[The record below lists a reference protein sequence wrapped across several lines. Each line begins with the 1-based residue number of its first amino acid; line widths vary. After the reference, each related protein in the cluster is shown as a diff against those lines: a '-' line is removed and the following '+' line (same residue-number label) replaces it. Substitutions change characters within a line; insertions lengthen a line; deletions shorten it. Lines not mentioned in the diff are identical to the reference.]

1 MPGTSASIEFMNSNR
16 PAPANPK
23 FFHGWWLVGVGFLL
37 QGVVVGIVSYSYGI
51 VLTPIAGEF
60 SASRF
65 EMMLGVTACTLVA
78 GVSSP
83 FFGVAMDRYPL
94 RRIASVGVLLL
105 GSGLL
110 LLSVV
115 QTLWQVTLVYALF
128 MGPAMVLMGTLLVG
142 VLLARWFSRRR
153 GTAMGV
159 AALGTSMCG
168 LVLPPL
174 LQYGIEMVGWRT
186 MLKLLGSGV
195 LGVLLPM
202 AWLFVTDHPHL
213 RGLAPDGATGTLPSP
228 PTGAVSSS
236 SSTREIFA
244 QRNFWM
250 IAAVCG
256 VLFSVYASLLSN
268 LVPFATGL
276 GFGGEQ
282 AALLI
287 SIIAMFGML
296 GKLLFGVIADRIE
309 LRLGLGAAIVL
320 LLLGLAI
327 YGVGNSYLHLLVAS
341 VFVGIAAG
349 GMLPV
354 WGSLMAV
361 LFGTANYGRAMG
373 LMSPVMMPLVVFGSP
388 FAGWIFDVTG
398 DYTLA
403 FTVFG
408 VALLVALLALAQLR
422 LPGATGR

>member
-1 MPGTSASIEFMNSNR
+1 
-16 PAPANPK
+16 
-23 FFHGWWLVGVGFLL
+23 
-37 QGVVVGIVSYSYGI
+37 
-51 VLTPIAGEF
+51 
-60 SASRF
+60 
-65 EMMLGVTACTLVA
+65 
-78 GVSSP
+78 
-83 FFGVAMDRYPL
+83 
-94 RRIASVGVLLL
+94 
-105 GSGLL
+105 
-110 LLSVV
+110 
-115 QTLWQVTLVYALF
+115 
-128 MGPAMVLMGTLLVG
+128 
-142 VLLARWFSRRR
+142 
-153 GTAMGV
+153 
-159 AALGTSMCG
+159 
-168 LVLPPL
+168 
-174 LQYGIEMVGWRT
+174 
-186 MLKLLGSGV
+186 
-195 LGVLLPM
+195 
-202 AWLFVTDHPHL
+202 
-213 RGLAPDGATGTLPSP
+213 
-228 PTGAVSSS
+228 
-236 SSTREIFA
+236 
-244 QRNFWM
+244 M

>member
-1 MPGTSASIEFMNSNR
+1 MNSNR

-159 AALGTSMCG
+159 AALGTSACG

-174 LQYGIEMVGWRT
+174 LQYGIDMEGWRT
-186 MLKLLGSGV
+186 MLQLLGIGV
-195 LGVLLPM
+195 LGVLLPL
-202 AWLFVTDHPHL
+202 AWLLVADHPHL

-228 PTGAVSSS
+228 QTGAVPSG

-287 SIIAMFGML
+287 SVIAMFGML

>member
-1 MPGTSASIEFMNSNR
+1 MNSNGQ
-16 PAPANPK
+16 APGNSK
-23 FFHGWWLVGVGFLL
+23 IFYGWWLVGVGFLL
-37 QGVVVGIVSYSYGI
+37 QGVVTGIVSYSYGI
-51 VLTPIAGEF
+51 LLTPIAGEF

-65 EMMLGVTACTLVA
+65 EMMLGVTVCTLVA

-94 RRIASVGVLLL
+94 RRLASVGVLLL

-110 LLSVV
+110 LLSAA

-142 VLLARWFSRRR
+142 VMLARWFSRRR

-159 AALGTSMCG
+159 AALGTSACG
-168 LVLPPL
+168 LLLPPL
-174 LQYGIEMVGWRT
+174 LQYGIDMEGWRT
-186 MLKLLGSGV
+186 MLQLLGIGV
-195 LGVLLPM
+195 LGVLLPL
-202 AWLFVTDHPHL
+202 AWLLVADHPHS
-213 RGLAPDGATGTLPSP
+213 RGLAPDGASSEASPLPQ
-228 PTGAVSSS
+228 AASSS

-250 IAAVCG
+250 IALVCG

-287 SIIAMFGML
+287 SVIAMFGML
-296 GKLLFGVIADRIE
+296 GKLAFGVIADRIE
-309 LRLGLGAAIVL
+309 LRLGLVAAIVL

-327 YGVGNSYLHLLVAS
+327 YGVGNSYVHLLVAS

-373 LMSPVMMPLVVFGSP
+373 LMSPVMMPIVVFGSP
-388 FAGWIFDVTG
+388 FAGWSFDVTG
-398 DYTLA
+398 DYQLA
-403 FTVFG
+403 FIVFG
-408 VALLVALLALAQLR
+408 VALLVALVALTRLQLPR
-422 LPGATGR
+422 TAA